1 MHIRFQRFT
10 GLSSTAD
17 DQVAFTEAMSAAAD
31 DFDLT
36 FFACPI
42 LPQQDGLAP
51 LAISTSPSK
60 RTADYLHSHYERLD
74 PVITQAL
81 HDTEPFRWGF
91 GLIARQLSSA
101 QHELFTKLPSLE
113 F

>member
-60 RTADYLHSHYERLD
+60 RTAHYLQSHYEQID
-74 PVITQAL
+74 SVVEQAL
-81 HDTEPFRWGF
+81 RCLAP
-91 GLIARQLSSA
+91 SA
-101 QHELFTKLPSLE
+101 EELTYTKRIYGQAMRRP
-113 F
+113 